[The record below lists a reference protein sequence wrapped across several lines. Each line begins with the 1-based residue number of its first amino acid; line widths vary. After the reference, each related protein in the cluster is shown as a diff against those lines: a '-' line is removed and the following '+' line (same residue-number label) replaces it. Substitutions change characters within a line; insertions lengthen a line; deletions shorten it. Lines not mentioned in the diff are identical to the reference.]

1 MKHVPSPARWRTLP
15 AHRET
20 AALRETCRSVH
31 ATLQAEH
38 PGVLRVADVG
48 AAAGKAWQALP
59 AEAKTAYEEQSR
71 ASKVQN

>member
-1 MKHVPSPARWRTLP
+1 
-15 AHRET
+15 
-20 AALRETCRSVH
+20 VH